1 MSDLSKSDIKYI
13 INILKNSNFKY
24 KNFTDVELEDLI
36 INKLDKKYINELLEL
51 KKLEVNDNSNY
62 EKSIKQFEENSLNL
76 IEKINNIRTKIENK
90 YNLNIDLD
98 EELKERKLI
107 DKDRETRR
115 KKYLDSTLND
125 YLKNKTLLKNEV
137 KEDEIK
143 KDEIKEKKESNTNR
157 LIEFKKRRIISNIE
171 RKINEDED
179 KLVDDKLV
187 DDSSKY
193 LINTKENSKINLVYD
208 NEVDFINNNEEQRN
222 IDKIREKYKNK
233 YKCSDIL
240 LKRKIM
246 NGFKKYSS
254 IGLSR
259 NDSKLNNK
267 IRDRPIEPYKI
278 PYARNTLD
286 RMKDE
291 RNISYKEPIVTNERK
306 YSSYEELYNKYLDEI
321 QDKKPVSETEPRIFV
336 KLYDIDEPKDEKK
349 RPSLSMLINR
359 LKNKVEHTFNYD
371 KDEMAYYETLSDEKK
386 EKINKIE
393 TKISKMNNIKTP
405 IRFRILAS
413 NLKLQHKSTIINKL
427 ETLTSNKLMG
437 SSEIIKYTNWVSSL
451 LRIPFGKFRELPINS
466 ESTEE
471 DIGNYLINTKK
482 TLDEAVYGHEKT
494 KEQILQ
500 VLAQWI
506 SNPTSVGNFIGIKG
520 VMGNGKTTLVKNG
533 VAKAIDRPFAF
544 ISLGGATD
552 ASFLDGHSFTYE
564 GSLYG
569 KIADILM
576 SCKCMNPV
584 IYFDELDKISQ
595 TPKGEEI
602 ANLLIHLTDSSQN
615 DQFNDKYFNG
625 IPLDLSKALFIFS
638 YNNESLINPILLDR
652 LITINT
658 KSFELEDKIK
668 IAEKYLIPDI
678 CEVLN
683 MKLDNIIID
692 EDTLKYI
699 IKTYTED
706 EGGVRTLK
714 KILYNIFSRINLL
727 NLTKHCDDIKYTFD
741 TEVKKKDDKIL
752 IDNEILTKLIEEE
765 KDKENQHSLEH
776 MYM

>member
-13 INILKNSNFKY
+13 INILKTNKFKY
-24 KNFTDVELEDLI
+24 GKLSNDELEDLI
-36 INKLDKKYINELLEL
+36 INKLDRIYINELLEL
-51 KKLEVNDNSNY
+51 KRLEEKDDNNY

-90 YNLNIDLD
+90 YNLNINLD
-98 EELKERKLI
+98 EELKEKEFI
-107 DKDRETRR
+107 NKDKEIRR
-115 KKYLDSTLND
+115 INYLNN
-125 YLKNKTLLKNEV
+125 LKNKTPI
-137 KEDEIK
+137 DEIK
-143 KDEIKEKKESNTNR
+143 KEDVKENKSNTNTNR
-157 LIEFKKRRIISNIE
+157 LIEFKKKIIINNIE
-171 RKINEDED
+171 RTFDED
-179 KLVDDKLV
+179 KLINDNSKYSI
-187 DDSSKY
+187 SSK
-193 LINTKENSKINLVYD
+193 EDKINLVYD
-208 NEVDFINNNEEQRN
+208 KEVDFINNEQIN
-222 IDKIREKYKNK
+222 IDKIREKYKTK

-240 LKRKIM
+240 LKKNIL
-246 NGFKKYSS
+246 NGFKNYSS

-259 NDSKLNNK
+259 NSKLDNK
-267 IRDRPIEPYKI
+267 IRDRPIEPYRI
-278 PYARNTLD
+278 PYARNTLE
-286 RMKDE
+286 RIENFHKNIDE
-291 RNISYKEPIVTNERK
+291 SNRLKVFDEDN
-306 YSSYEELYNKYLDEI
+306 ELYNKYLNEI
-321 QDKKPVSETEPRIFV
+321 DGKTAENKNSVNKTEPRIFV
-336 KLYDIDEPKDEKK
+336 KLYDVDEKKDEKK

-359 LKNKVEHTFNYD
+359 LKNKVEHIFNYD
-371 KDEMAYYETLSDEKK
+371 KDEMAYYETLNDEKK

-393 TKISKMNNIKTP
+393 TKISKMNNIRTP

-427 ETLTSNKLMG
+427 ETLTSNRLMG
-437 SSEIIKYTNWVSSL
+437 SSEIIKYTNWVTSL

-466 ESTEE
+466 EFTEQ

-576 SCKCMNPV
+576 NCKCMNPV

-668 IAEKYLIPDI
+668 IAEKYLIPNI

-692 EDTLKYI
+692 ESTLKYI

-765 KDKENQHSLEH
+765 KDKENQHSLDH